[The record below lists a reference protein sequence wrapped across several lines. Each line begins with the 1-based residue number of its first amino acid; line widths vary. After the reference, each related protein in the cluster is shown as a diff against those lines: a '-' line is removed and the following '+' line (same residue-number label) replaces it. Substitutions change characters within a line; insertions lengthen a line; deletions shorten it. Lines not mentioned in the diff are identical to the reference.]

1 MRSRTKS
8 KASLVTWRADGN
20 GYYENF
26 SVRGRRFR
34 GSLGTDQQEEAET
47 RAASRYAAALAGEDQ
62 TAGIGVATPE
72 TLDQV
77 LGVYWLEH
85 GQFLPSA
92 ADITR
97 ISRTLKAGLGA
108 DRRVAELTLAELRR
122 YAARRRGS
130 VSNRSVNIE
139 LVHLRSVLNR
149 AKKLAGVSV
158 PEICWRDVLLKEAG
172 PREHVLSADDE
183 ERRLFAALRDDYH
196 PMVLFALFSGMR
208 LSNVLELTWRQI
220 DRDAGVVKLIIKGGE
235 LDYKPITPLMGAIL
249 DRERGNNFERV
260 FTYVCAR
267 NRHDPKTGLRQDK
280 GTRYPFTHDG
290 WRKEWKRALI
300 EAGIEDFR
308 FHDLRHTAATRVLR
322 ATGNLQLVQKMLGH
336 KVIATTL
343 RYTKSDLA
351 DLRAAMIAGQQAAHS
366 VTEIVTEAQAQ
377 AKK

>member
-1 MRSRTKS
+1 MARGTKS
-8 KASLVTWRADGN
+8 NLIRWRAEGN

-34 GSLGTDQQEEAET
+34 GSLGTDQREEAET
-47 RAASRYAAALAGEDQ
+47 RAASRYAAALAGEAQ
-62 TAGIGVATPE
+62 TAGAAVVAPRDQ
-72 TLDQV
+72 TLDHV

-108 DRRVAELTLAELRR
+108 DRRVAELTIAELRR
-122 YAARRRGS
+122 YAAQRRGFI
-130 VSNRSVNIE
+130 SNRSVNVE

-149 AKKLAGVSV
+149 AKKQGVPI
-158 PEICWRDVLLKEAG
+158 PEIRWRDVLLEETG
-172 PREHVLSADDE
+172 TREHVLSADDE
-183 ERRLFAALRDDYH
+183 EPRLFQALRADYH
-196 PMVLFALFSGMR
+196 PMVRFALLSGMR

-220 DRDAGVVKLIIKGGE
+220 DREAGVIKLIVKGGK
-235 LDYKPITPLMGAIL
+235 LHYVPITPLMGAIL

-280 GTRYPFTHDG
+280 DTRYPFTHDG
-290 WRKEWKRALI
+290 WRKEWQRALA

-308 FHDLRHTAATRVLR
+308 FHDLRHTAATRTLR
-322 ATGNLQLVQKMLGH
+322 SSKNLMLVQKMLGH
-336 KVIATTL
+336 QDIATTL
-343 RYTKSDLA
+343 RYTKSDL
-351 DLRAAMIAGQQAAHS
+351 DDVRAAMVAGQQAAQI
-366 VTEIVTEAQAQ
+366 VTEIVTDTPAQ